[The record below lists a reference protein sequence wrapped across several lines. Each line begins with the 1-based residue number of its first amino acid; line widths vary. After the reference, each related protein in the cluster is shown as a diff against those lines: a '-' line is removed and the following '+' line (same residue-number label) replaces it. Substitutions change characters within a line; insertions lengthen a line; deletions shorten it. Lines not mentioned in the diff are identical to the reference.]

1 MAKVAWT
8 DQAIADVV
16 NIVAWISAE
25 RPRVAVRIAEKLF
38 RAGYSLDQFPE
49 RGRTTSLGRRELIVM
64 APYLIRYRVE
74 GAHVIILEVRHAA
87 RKPD

>member
-1 MAKVAWT
+1 MAKVVWT

-16 NIVAWISAE
+16 EIVAWISAE
-25 RPRVAVRIAEKLF
+25 RPGVAVRIAEKLF
-38 RAGYSLDQFPE
+38 RAGYSLDRFPE

-74 GAHVIILEVRHAA
+74 SDQVTILEVRHVA
-87 RKPD
+87 RTPD

>member
-1 MAKVAWT
+1 MAKVVWT

-16 NIVAWISAE
+16 HIVAWISAE

-74 GAHVIILEVRHAA
+74 NDQVTILEVRHAA
-87 RKPD
+87 RKPE